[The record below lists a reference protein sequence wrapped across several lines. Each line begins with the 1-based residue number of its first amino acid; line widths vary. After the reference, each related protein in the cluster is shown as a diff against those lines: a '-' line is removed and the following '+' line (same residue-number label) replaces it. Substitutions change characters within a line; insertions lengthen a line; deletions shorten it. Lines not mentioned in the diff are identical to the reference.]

1 MSNQRQQTFFRIL
14 ALVAL
19 LNIIISGRGLP
30 AQTRTTMAPIF
41 APVDISADLQT
52 LADNERQALAGELM
66 TIQARG
72 DYEGATLMLETLGVV
87 RPEAQE
93 VLKRLS
99 NVPVDIEPHYSTA
112 ESLRGIR

>member
-1 MSNQRQQTFFRIL
+1 
-14 ALVAL
+14 
-19 LNIIISGRGLP
+19 
-30 AQTRTTMAPIF
+30 MAPIF